1 MDIQATLTERGS
13 RYGDFP
19 SNSRIIQELK
29 AVCRDSPNWEEDKLL
44 DLHKE
49 SIDLICVKL
58 GRILNGDPNYAD
70 SWVDIAGY
78 AQLVVNYL
86 EGLKRPQKA
95 ACNHTIFSG
104 LLTDPQDEYKCEK
117 CGKTYIQA
125 KLDGEIPT

>member
-13 RYGDFP
+13 RYGNFAGHALVTQRLKEVC
-19 SNSRIIQELK
+19 SNT
-29 AVCRDSPNWEEDKLL
+29 DNWEQKLNPI
-44 DLHKE
+44 HKE
-49 SIDLICVKL
+49 AIEMICHKL

-86 EGLKRPQKA
+86 EGMKRPQRA

-104 LLTDPQDEYKCEK
+104 LLTDLQDGYKCEK